1 MAKLNT
7 LLAVAAGATVWAAHH
22 VAGSSSPGGNDL
34 QNLKQQLSSCASVYY
49 PGSTGF
55 ENATTRWSVL
65 DEPKVNVVVSPCTEN
80 DVAEAVK
87 YANKQGLPF
96 LVYNGVHGALVSLG
110 KMTHGVGIAMNQ
122 LSSVQVAEDGKTATM
137 GGGTMSKVVTD
148 KLWAAGKQT
157 VTGTCECVSLLGPAL
172 GGGHGWLQGHH
183 GLVAD
188 QFVSMNVVLANGTLT
203 TIDSNSDLFWAMKG
217 AGHNFGIVTSL
228 TSKIYDIE
236 HTDWA
241 IETIIFSGDK
251 VEAVYQAA
259 NDYLVKN
266 GTQPADVSN
275 WSYWMNN
282 PDADPHNPVIVFYII
297 QEGVQAVDPVYTEP
311 FHNLGPIS
319 VTPQSGTYK
328 DLANWTGI
336 ALESPPCQK
345 VGMAN
350 PRFPIYLESYNI
362 TAQKKAWDLYA
373 PAVRGSS
380 PFNNSIFMFEGYPVE
395 GVHDVAASSSAF
407 AFRSENLLAAP
418 LINYIP
424 AGDLAEEAA
433 QLGNQLRDTLWAA
446 TGRKDFRAYINYAYG
461 NETFEQIY
469 GAEKWRQDR
478 LHFLKK
484 KYDPENKFGFY
495 APIV

>member
-22 VAGSSSPGGNDL
+22 VAGSSSPGEP
-34 QNLKQQLSSCASVYY
+34 KQQLSSCASVYY

-55 ENATTRWSVL
+55 EMQLPDGLYWTS
-65 DEPKVNVVVSPCTEN
+65 PKSMWLCPLARRMMLLRLYVVPLWC
-80 DVAEAVK
+80 AK
-87 YANKQGLPF
+87 KGQICHKQGLPF
-96 LVYNGVHGALVSLG
+96 LVYNGVHGAPGILG

-148 KLWAAGKQT
+148 KLWAAGQANRDGDLR
-157 VTGTCECVSLLGPAL
+157 VRQSPRAAL

-319 VTPQSGTYK
+319 VTPQPRE
-328 DLANWTGI
+328 LTGI

-350 PRFPIYLESYNI
+350 PRFPSTWRATISPPKRKPGI
-362 TAQKKAWDLYA
+362 SI
-373 PAVRGSS
+373 PRGRGSS

-433 QLGNQLRDTLWAA
+433 QLGNQLRDILWAA